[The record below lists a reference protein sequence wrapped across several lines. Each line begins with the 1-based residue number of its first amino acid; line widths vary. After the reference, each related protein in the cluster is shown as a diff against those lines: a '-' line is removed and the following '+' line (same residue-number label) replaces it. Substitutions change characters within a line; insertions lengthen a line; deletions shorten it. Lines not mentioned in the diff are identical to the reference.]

1 MSFLVGGKS
10 CGLAGLFELAASEAA
25 DLASRLEAK
34 VNAKNAAAAERAADI
49 TQAAMASYE
58 TLADRFR
65 IEQMQRDEVDGSIM
79 GHSPFYGN
87 EVVPHHRHHPL
98 WSSLSK
104 SLTD

>member
-1 MSFLVGGKS
+1 MLRAELPRAGIGAEAVALRGNDLVKFS
-10 CGLAGLFELAASEAA
+10 VALARSRSNDALLVCVILRGAA
-25 DLASRLEAK
+25 
-34 VNAKNAAAAERAADI
+34 
-49 TQAAMASYE
+49 QA
-58 TLADRFR
+58 R
-65 IEQMQRDEVDGSIM
+65 QQRGEVDGSIM